1 MKVKWTPK
9 DWREWRRECRS
20 CTGWRPELIVY
31 QATKTQ
37 FLKHAFED
45 DIHEVVG
52 AGYKERTGRRVGP
65 SEFAA
70 WKESLVYMAK
80 VLSDRDIPEDSG
92 VAIEYGIEP

>member
-1 MKVKWTPK
+1 
-9 DWREWRRECRS
+9 
-20 CTGWRPELIVY
+20 LIVY